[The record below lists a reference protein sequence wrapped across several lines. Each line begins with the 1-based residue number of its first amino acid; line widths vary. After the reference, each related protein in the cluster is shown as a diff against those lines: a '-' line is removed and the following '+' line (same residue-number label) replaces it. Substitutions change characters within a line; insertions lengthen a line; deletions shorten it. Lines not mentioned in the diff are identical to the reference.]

1 MSATWLIVCGIQLK
15 MGSKVML
22 KSALGSSCVM
32 VAEPAV
38 EAG

>member
-1 MSATWLIVCGIQLK
+1 MSATCLIVCGIQLK
-15 MGSKVML
+15 MGSKVLL
-22 KSALGSSCVM
+22 KSALEALGVI